1 MDRTE
6 GFLATITFLLAALVY
21 EAGDGTTPEFIAV
34 PVILILFVVPIFVLG
49 VAIVENLVETDAK

>member
-21 EAGDGTTPEFIAV
+21 ETGDGTTPEFIAI
-34 PVILILFVVPIFVLG
+34 PVMLILFVVPIFVLG
-49 VAIVENLVETDAK
+49 VAIVENLVETGAE